1 MYMPKGTPRDAVK
14 KRRRTAAERGHKMTY
29 LNRQQ
34 VEAQEKFNTLY
45 NRFLQG
51 HMDGEQML
59 DMVRNGLTA
68 SGFDLTS
75 REAIDGF
82 ENEIVG
88 PIYEQKQAEEKRLCG
103 EVWNILISA
112 GATEMQLMWGNSSQA
127 RLTRKQEK
135 KIQKLSDRIDRVR
148 GELLISMTF
157 AAVLNEARAAL
168 G

>member
-103 EVWNILISA
+103 EVYDIYFW
-112 GATEMQLMWGNSSQA
+112 
-127 RLTRKQEK
+127 
-135 KIQKLSDRIDRVR
+135 
-148 GELLISMTF
+148 
-157 AAVLNEARAAL
+157 
-168 G
+168 